1 MGLFGRRSNPDEGP
15 PRLAQRSLALARL
28 LSLLPDRNAS
38 VLDLGA
44 ANPQNIKFFTERGS
58 SITVADL
65 YRSAIPARRDAVRPK
80 AVFRKLLAYGTEA
93 HFDLVLTWD
102 LLNYLKPEELSY
114 LMEGLEPYLRAGSNL
129 HALVTG
135 KGEMPQAP
143 STYRIENESTLGL
156 EPSDG
161 ASRPSPGYLEPAI
174 LKHMPG
180 LAVESRYQLKTGTVE
195 YGFSYRKKILES
207 GSAFTETSTRSRLS
221 KVHRL
226 TRAPSR

>member
-1 MGLFGRRSNPDEGP
+1 MGLFGRRSPDSGP
-15 PRLAQRSLALARL
+15 ALVSQRSLALSRL
-28 LSLLPDRNAS
+28 LSLLPDQNAS

-44 ANPQNIKFFTERGS
+44 ANPQNIKFFTERRA

-65 YRSAIPARRDAVRPK
+65 YRSAIPARRDGVRPK
-80 AVFRKLLAYGTEA
+80 AVFRKLLAYGTDA

-102 LLNYLKPEELSY
+102 LLNYLKLEELSH

-129 HALVTG
+129 HALVSG

-143 STYRIENESTLGL
+143 STYRIENENTLGL
-156 EPSDG
+156 EPFEG
-161 ASRPSPGYLEPAI
+161 ASRPSPGYLEPTL
-174 LKHMPG
+174 LKQMPG
-180 LAVESRYQLKTGTVE
+180 LSVESRYQLKTGAVE

-207 GSAFTETSTRSRLS
+207 GSAFRETSSRSRLS

-226 TRAPSR
+226 NRAPSR